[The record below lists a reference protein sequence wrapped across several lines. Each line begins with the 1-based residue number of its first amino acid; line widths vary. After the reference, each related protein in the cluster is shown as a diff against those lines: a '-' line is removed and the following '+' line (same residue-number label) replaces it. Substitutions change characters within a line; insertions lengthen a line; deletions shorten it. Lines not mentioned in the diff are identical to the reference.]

1 MSTSLR
7 TRLEFS
13 LQRTIA
19 VAVVLLAWSV
29 LVQAP
34 ASARSPNLAE
44 AWNGAQI
51 EWRDVGAGIREATHT
66 GKPLVMVFHAEW
78 CKACRRYR
86 EVWKDPGVVAGSRN
100 FVMVLVDVDQRPQ
113 DNGAFS
119 PDGTY
124 IPRTIFYSAEGEV
137 MKHVRG
143 KDPDFPHTVDI
154 DDPTELRTLMERAAG
169 GATPAPTPESDLERR
184 ASN

>member
-1 MSTSLR
+1 MSISLR
-7 TRLEFS
+7 TILRPQ
-13 LQRTIA
+13 LQRA
-19 VAVVLLAWSV
+19 MMFAGALLVWSMVA
-29 LVQAP
+29 QAP
-34 ASARSPNLAE
+34 AAARSPNLAE
-44 AWNGAQI
+44 AWNGAEI
-51 EWRDVGAGIREATHT
+51 AWRDVGPGIREATRT

-86 EVWKDPGVVAGSRN
+86 EVWKDPAVVAGSRN

-124 IPRTIFYSAEGEV
+124 VPRTIFYSAEGDV

-143 KDPDFPHTVDI
+143 KDPEFPHTIDI
-154 DDPTELRTLMERAAG
+154 DDPTELRTLMEKAAG
-169 GATPAPTPESDLERR
+169 GTAPGPEPERR

>member
-1 MSTSLR
+1 MSISLR
-7 TRLEFS
+7 TLFVPS
-13 LQRTIA
+13 LRRTAAIA
-19 VAVVLLAWSV
+19 CALLAWSAV
-29 LVQAP
+29 AQAP
-34 ASARSPNLAE
+34 AAARSPNLAE
-44 AWNGAQI
+44 AWNGAEI
-51 EWRDVGAGIREATHT
+51 EWRDVGPGIREATRT

-124 IPRTIFYSAEGEV
+124 VPRTIFYSPEGEV

-143 KDPDFPHTVDI
+143 KDPEFPHTIDI
-154 DDPTELRTLMERAAG
+154 EDPTELRTLMEKAAG
-169 GATPAPTPESDLERR
+169 GAAPERELERR
-184 ASN
+184 ASNN

>member
-1 MSTSLR
+1 MSMSLR
-7 TRLEFS
+7 TLVGPS
-13 LQRTIA
+13 CQRTIA
-19 VAVVLLAWSV
+19 AAFALLAWGAMA
-29 LVQAP
+29 QAP
-34 ASARSPNLAE
+34 AAPRAPNLAE
-44 AWNGAQI
+44 AWNGAEI
-51 EWRDVGAGIREATHT
+51 EWRDVGPGIREATRT

-100 FVMVLVDVDQRPQ
+100 FVMVLVDVDRRPQ
-113 DNGAFS
+113 DNGAFA

-143 KDPDFPHTVDI
+143 KDPEFPHTIDI
-154 DDPTELRTLMERAAG
+154 EDPTELRTLMEQASG
-169 GATPAPTPESDLERR
+169 GTPPAPAPELERR

>member
-1 MSTSLR
+1 MSIWLR
-7 TRLEFS
+7 TILGPQ
-13 LQRTIA
+13 LHHT
-19 VAVVLLAWSV
+19 VAFAFTLIVWSALA
-29 LVQAP
+29 QAP
-34 ASARSPNLAE
+34 AAARSPNLSE
-44 AWNGAQI
+44 AWNGAEI
-51 EWRDVGAGIREATHT
+51 AWRDVGPGIREATRT

-143 KDPDFPHTVDI
+143 KDPEFPHTIDI
-154 DDPTELRTLMERAAG
+154 EDPTELRTLMEQAAG
-169 GATPAPTPESDLERR
+169 GTMPAPAPELERR